1 MHRNLVTPPRRAA
14 LILLAAAV
22 LTAAAAAAQTPIDL
36 EDLRIPHRKFV
47 LDNGLTLLVHEDH
60 SVPIVA
66 VNVWYHVGSRN
77 ERRGRTGFAHLFE
90 HFFFNGSENYPH
102 GFREAMDDLGVNN
115 RNGTTSN
122 DRTNFF
128 EDVPVSGLE
137 RTLYLEADRM
147 GWLAGNL
154 SPEMLERE
162 RGVVQN
168 EKRQGENRPYGKVFG
183 RIVESIYPYSHP
195 YSWSVIGRMEDL
207 DAATLDDVK
216 QWYET
221 YYGPDNCVL
230 SLAGD
235 VTAERALE
243 LVERYFGAI
252 PPGPPNPEYK
262 QWVPRFEGN
271 VRDRLEDRVP
281 QTRIYRV
288 YHLPPWGERDT
299 IHFNLLASVLSGSK
313 SGRLDRRLVF
323 DKQLAT
329 EVQAFVWEKELA
341 SNLFVILTVKP
352 GVDPAAAE
360 REMDAVLAELL
371 ASGPDAGE
379 LATARTR
386 ILADFVRGM
395 ERLGGFGGRSDILAE
410 SMTFGGRPDAYLDH
424 LRMLS
429 GAAPE
434 AVLESGSRWLS
445 EPHYTLTVEPF
456 PELSAAAD
464 ELDRSLLPALG
475 EAPDV
480 AFPEVQRARLSNG
493 VEVLLLERHTAP
505 LVNVALAVDAGYAAD
520 TAETAGLASL
530 TLDLMDEG
538 TTSRDAFAIADQ
550 LDALG
555 AELST
560 GSSLDQSFVN
570 LRALAPNL
578 AGSLELLADVV
589 LNPSFPAEM
598 VQINRQRRLAAIEQ
612 EKASPFG
619 AVLRVAP
626 RLMYGPGHAY
636 ANPLSGAGF
645 EATVAG
651 LTRDHFVAWHRTW
664 FRPGSATL
672 IVTGDTTLAEVVP
685 LLERALGGWP
695 DGEAP
700 AKNIAGR
707 ATASTGRVFLIDKP
721 GAEQSV
727 VVAGHLSRPGG
738 SAEDLAMEAVMRL
751 FGGMSTSRLNRNLR
765 LDKHWSYGTRGL
777 LADARGQRPF
787 VVLAPVQTDK
797 TRESMVE
804 VAAEIA
810 GIAGER
816 PVAGEEFASIMRN
829 MTLRLP
835 GRFETLRALEG
846 AAIDLVNY
854 GYPPD
859 YYYDYADNMRAL
871 TEADLA
877 AAAARYIA
885 PAELFWLVIGD
896 LEKIE
901 AGVRELGYGEIT
913 RLDADGNPAAATGR
927 PPAGSARP

>member
-1 MHRNLVTPPRRAA
+1 VRRNLTNPPRVASA
-14 LILLAAAV
+14 LLLLATTLLSNV
-22 LTAAAAAAQTPIDL
+22 AAAQTAIDL
-36 EDLRIPHRKFV
+36 EDLSIPHQKFV

-115 RNGTTSN
+115 RNGTTST

-168 EKRQGENRPYGKVFG
+168 EKRQGENRPYGKVFS

-195 YSWSVIGRMEDL
+195 YSWSTIGRMEDL
-207 DAATLDDVK
+207 DAATLDDIR

-235 VTAERALE
+235 ITAERALE

-252 PPGPPNPEYK
+252 PPGPPTPDYQE
-262 QWVPRFEGN
+262 WVPRFERN

-281 QTRIYRV
+281 QTRLYRV
-288 YHLPPWGERDT
+288 YQLPPWGERET

-323 DKQLAT
+323 DKELAT
-329 EVQAFVWEKELA
+329 EVSAFVWEKELA
-341 SNLFVILTVKP
+341 SNLFLIVTVKP
-352 GVDPAAAE
+352 GVDPGAAE
-360 REMDAVLAELL
+360 AEMDAVLSALLEAGPGAE
-371 ASGPDAGE
+371 E

-410 SMTFGGRPDAYLDH
+410 SMTFGGKPDAYLDQ
-424 LRMLS
+424 LRVLS
-429 GAAPE
+429 EAGPE
-434 AVLESGSRWLS
+434 TVLESGRKWLS

-456 PELSAAAD
+456 PELSAATD
-464 ELDRSLLPALG
+464 ELDRSVLPALG
-475 EAPDV
+475 EAPGV
-480 AFPEVQRARLSNG
+480 AFPEVQRARLTNG
-493 VEVLLLERHTAP
+493 LEVLLLERHTAP
-505 LVNVALAVDAGYAAD
+505 LVNIALGVDAGYSAD
-520 TAETAGLASL
+520 TAAAAGLASL

-538 TTSRDAFAIADQ
+538 TTSRDAFEIADA

-555 AELST
+555 AEIST

-570 LRALAPNL
+570 LRALTANL
-578 AGSLELLADVV
+578 APSLELLADVV
-589 LNPSFPAEM
+589 LKPSFPAEM
-598 VQINRQRRLAAIEQ
+598 VEINKQRRLAAIEQ

-626 RLMYGPGHAY
+626 RLMYGAGHAY
-636 ANPLSGAGF
+636 ANPLSGTGF
-645 EATVAG
+645 ETTVAG
-651 LTRDHFVAWHRTW
+651 LTRDDLAAWHRTW
-664 FRPGSATL
+664 FQPGSSSL
-672 IVTGDTTLAEVVP
+672 IVTGDTTLAEIVP
-685 LLERALGGWP
+685 LLEAAFGGWAA
-695 DGEAP
+695 GKAP
-700 AKNIAGR
+700 GKNIGR
-707 ATASTGRVFLIDKP
+707 RETASSGRVFLIDKP

-727 VVAGHLSRPGG
+727 IVAGHLSQPGG
-738 SAEDLAMEAVMRL
+738 QPDDLAMEAVMRL

-787 VVLAPVQTDK
+787 IVLAPVQTDK
-797 TRESMVE
+797 TKESMIE

-854 GYPPD
+854 GTPAD

-877 AAAARYIA
+877 AAAARYVT
-885 PAELFWLVIGD
+885 PGQLFWLVIGD

-901 AGVRELGYGEIT
+901 AGVRELGYGEVS
-913 RLDADGNPAAATGR
+913 RLDADGNPG
-927 PPAGSARP
+927 

>member
-1 MHRNLVTPPRRAA
+1 MHSTLTTPILRPFLLVLA
-14 LILLAAAV
+14 LALLA
-22 LTAAAAAAQTPIDL
+22 TAAPAENAIDL
-36 EDLRIPHRKFV
+36 ASLEIPHQKFV

-147 GWLAGNL
+147 GFLAGNL

-195 YSWSVIGRMEDL
+195 YSWSTIGSMADL
-207 DAATLDDVK
+207 DAATLDDIER
-216 QWYET
+216 WYET
-221 YYGPDNCVL
+221 HYGPNNCVL

-235 VTAERALE
+235 ITAERALE
-243 LVERYFGAI
+243 LVEKYFGAI
-252 PPGPPNPEYK
+252 PPGPPTPDY
-262 QWVPRFEGN
+262 QAWVPRFERN
-271 VRDRLEDRVP
+271 VRDNMEDRVP

-288 YHLPPWGERDT
+288 YHLPPWGDPDT
-299 IHFNLLASVLSGSK
+299 TRFRLLSSVLSGSK

-323 DKQLAT
+323 DKEVAT
-329 EVQAFVWEKELA
+329 QVSAFVWNKELT
-341 SNLFVILTVKP
+341 SNLVLMVTVKP

-371 ASGPDAGE
+371 DGGPTETG
-379 LATARTR
+379 LATAQTR

-410 SMTFGGRPDAYLDH
+410 SMTFGGNPDAYLGQ
-424 LRMLS
+424 LRTLS
-429 GAAPE
+429 EATPE
-434 AVLESGSRWLS
+434 AVLETGRRWLS
-445 EPHYTLTVEPF
+445 EPHYTLTVTPF
-456 PELSAAAD
+456 PELAAAED
-464 ELDRSLLPALG
+464 SLDRSVLPALG
-475 EAPDV
+475 EAPGVD
-480 AFPEVQRARLSNG
+480 FPEVQRSRLSNG
-493 VEVLLLERHTAP
+493 LEVLLLERHTAP
-505 LVNVALAVDAGYAAD
+505 LVNMALAVDAGYSAD
-520 TAETAGLASL
+520 SPETAGLASL

-538 TTSRDAFAIADQ
+538 TATRDAFQIADE
-550 LDALG
+550 LDSLG
-555 AELST
+555 AEIST
-560 GSSLDQSFVN
+560 GSSLDLSFVY
-570 LRALAPNL
+570 LRALKANL
-578 AGSLELLADVV
+578 SPSLELLADVV
-589 LNPSFPAEM
+589 LQPSFPAEM
-598 VQINRQRRLAAIEQ
+598 VEINKQLRLAAIEQ

-619 AVLRVAP
+619 AVFRVAP
-626 RLMYGPGHAY
+626 KLMFGAGHAY
-636 ANPLSGAGF
+636 ANPLSGAGY
-645 EATVAG
+645 EATVTA
-651 LTRDHFVAWHRTW
+651 LTRDDLVGWHRAW
-664 FRPGSATL
+664 FQPNASTV
-672 IVTGDTTLAEVVP
+672 IVTGDTTLAEIVP
-685 LLERALGGWP
+685 LLEAEFGAWP
-695 DGEAP
+695 RGETP
-700 AKNIAGR
+700 AKNIESR
-707 ATASTGRVFLIDKP
+707 ETASKGRVFLVDKP

-727 VVAGHLSRPGG
+727 IVAGHVSQPGG
-738 SAEDLAMEAVMRL
+738 QAEDLPMEAVMRL

-765 LDKHWSYGTRGL
+765 LDKHWSYGTRGMI
-777 LADARGQRPF
+777 ADARGPQPF
-787 VVLAPVQTDK
+787 VVVAPVQTDK
-797 TRESMVE
+797 TREAMVE
-804 VAAEIA
+804 VMGEID

-846 AAIDLVNY
+846 AAIDLVNF
-854 GYPPD
+854 GYAPE
-859 YYYDYADNMRAL
+859 YYYDYADNMRDL

-877 AAAARYIA
+877 AAAAAYIT
-885 PAELFWLVIGD
+885 PGELFWLVIGD
-896 LEKIE
+896 LEKVE
-901 AGVRELGYGEIT
+901 AGVRELGYGEMS
-913 RLDADGNPAAATGR
+913 RLDTDGNPVE
-927 PPAGSARP
+927 